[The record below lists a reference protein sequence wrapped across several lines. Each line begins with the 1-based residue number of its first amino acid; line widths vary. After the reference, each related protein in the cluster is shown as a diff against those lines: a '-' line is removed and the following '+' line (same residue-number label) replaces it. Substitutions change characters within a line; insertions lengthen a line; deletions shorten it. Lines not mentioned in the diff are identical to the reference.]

1 MQEEEDKLK
10 VLKDL
15 LFSEEKESSNALSQK
30 IEELEHLIH
39 KKERLSRKVDPI
51 VDDKLNIFIQKIP
64 ETLGP
69 TITEALKK
77 EIRTSQDAVVEAL
90 YPIMGSLIKRFIQHE
105 IKVLA
110 EKINQ
115 QTKKAFSFRNWWS
128 RTKRRRRGVDEGTY
142 QVTQSIPTQIEQ
154 IFVIEKDS
162 GILLSSVNL
171 AEGKHMD
178 EQMIAGMLTA
188 IKMFVEDAFKK
199 DNQSLESIEYE
210 RYTLHIQTF
219 VSYYIV
225 VAITGPYT
233 DIFKDKLEDKLLDFA
248 VHKLVYEDL
257 QNFTLLTK
265 KLKQYFA

>member
-1 MQEEEDKLK
+1 MQEEDKLK
-10 VLKDL
+10 VLKNL
-15 LFSEEKESSNALSQK
+15 LFSEEKQSSDALSQK

-90 YPIMGSLIKRFIQHE
+90 HPIMGSLIKRYIQHE

-110 EKINQ
+110 EKINE
-115 QTKKAFSFRNWWS
+115 QTKKAFSFKNWWG
-128 RTKRRRRGVDEGTY
+128 RTRRKSGGIDEGVY

-154 IFVIEKDS
+154 LFVIEKNS

-171 AEGKHMD
+171 VESEHMD

-219 VSYYIV
+219 ASYYIV

-233 DIFKDKLEDKLLDFA
+233 DTFKDKLEDRLLDFA
-248 VHKLVYEDL
+248 VHELVYEDL
-257 QNFTLLTK
+257 KNFALLSE
-265 KLKQYFA
+265 KLKQHFA